1 MDDFK
6 KKASAMVT
14 IKDISKKIGVSSVSV
29 HRALK
34 GKEGVSNELR
44 AKIIDFQGN
53 GVCRKLCRSFD

>member
-44 AKIIDFQGN
+44 AKIIETSKEMG
-53 GVCRKLCRSFD
+53 